1 MSKPKHPSPRE
12 LLASRPLVAPS
23 PEPSASAELRAFSQ
37 AFLASENLRRR
48 IYVRSVEICTAF
60 VFVSRWFQG
69 SPLDARVE
77 AAIAWV
83 HFNDELQR
91 VGLERM

>member
-1 MSKPKHPSPRE
+1 MATAETASPIVGDVLKH
-12 LLASRPLVAPS
+12 AA
-23 PEPSASAELRAFSQ
+23 AAELRRAESIGGATKLVLQ
-37 AFLASENLRRR
+37 ENTKARLR
-48 IYVRSVEICTAF
+48 VRVIELCTAF

-69 SPLDARVE
+69 SPLEARVE